1 MSKVD
6 RRSPPERPTLPSMGY
21 QPGLDGLRAISV
33 IAVIFYHAGFEWMHG
48 GFFGVE
54 VFFVVSGFLITS
66 LLIEER
72 GRTGGVSLRQF
83 WVRRIRR
90 LFPALF
96 TMLLVVST
104 WTALFGSAE
113 QTSQMR
119 RDLPWSIFY
128 VANWGQ
134 IVGDVPYFQAGD
146 PPLLRHLWSLAVEE
160 QWYLLWPLAFVL
172 LVRSGWKP
180 LRTAKFL
187 LGVVGVVVVL
197 TWWIQ
202 RGDPGPIEGGL
213 FDGDNRVN
221 FNYLS
226 TVTRSGGLLLGA
238 AAAFVWR
245 PWRSPHAHRAPSRPL
260 DLAMGISLGL
270 LICSFIAAR
279 LTEGY
284 MYPWLLTAV
293 SLLSLVA
300 VLVVVHP
307 GAAGSRL
314 ILSWNPLVEVGKR
327 SYGLYLW
334 HWPIFVI
341 AGATDGSTGKF
352 LAASVVSIVA
362 SEACYRYIETP
373 VRKGALSTWWR
384 SRQQFPWA
392 PVGGAA
398 AVGLA
403 LVVFYVSVEPFDV
416 AAGGDDVA
424 FDLAVITTEPGTA
437 QTTQPAVTTPVGS
450 QETAPLSAPDPAAPD
465 ATTTEPAPVVTPP
478 VLPRSLS
485 IVGDSQAHS
494 LAINL
499 PSGIEST
506 FTIEDGSLDGCSVY
520 DSGRVHSSRESFN
533 NSFSICRDW
542 LDAWANAA
550 RGTEVALVV
559 LGAWDVFDVEID
571 GVIHPFASAD
581 FDRLFTTNLGTGVD
595 TMTATGAKVAL
606 LEMACMRPQDVDGA
620 GVPALPERGD
630 DARVAHLNELQRSV
644 AAGRPDVTFVEGP
657 DEWCGDEQIASDLG
671 YRWDGVHVYKPGANL
686 IYETI
691 APALL
696 AIPV

>member
-1 MSKVD
+1 
-6 RRSPPERPTLPSMGY
+6 MGY

-33 IAVIFYHAGFEWMHG
+33 IAVIFYHAGFAWMHG

-72 GRTGGVSLRQF
+72 GRTGGVSLKQF
-83 WVRRIRR
+83 WLRRIRR

-96 TMLLVVST
+96 TMLVVIST

-134 IVGDVPYFQAGD
+134 VVGDIPYFQAGD

-172 LVRSGWKP
+172 LMRSGWKP
-180 LRTAKFL
+180 VKITKFL
-187 LGVVGVVVVL
+187 FGAVGVVVAI

-202 RGDPGPIEGGL
+202 RGDPGPIEGGW

-226 TVTRSGGLLLGA
+226 TITRAGGLLLGA
-238 AAAFVWR
+238 GAAFVWR
-245 PWRSPHAHRAPSRPL
+245 PWRSPNAHRAPSRPL
-260 DLAMGISLGL
+260 DLAMGVSLGL
-270 LICSFIAAR
+270 LICCFIAAR

-293 SLLSLVA
+293 SALSLVA

-307 GAAGSRL
+307 AAAGSRL
-314 ILSWNPLVEVGKR
+314 ILSWKPLVEVGKR

-341 AGATDGSTGKF
+341 AGATRGSTGKF
-352 LAASVVSIVA
+352 VAASIVSVIV

-373 VRKGALSTWWR
+373 VRRGALSRWWR
-384 SRQQFPWA
+384 SQRQFPWA

-398 AVGLA
+398 ALGLG

-424 FDLAVITTEPGTA
+424 FELAVAG
-437 QTTQPAVTTPVGS
+437 QPV
-450 QETAPLSAPDPAAPD
+450 PD
-465 ATTTEPAPVVTPP
+465 APTTLPAPTITPA

-520 DSGRVHSSRESFN
+520 DSGRVRSSRASFN

-542 LDAWANAA
+542 VDAWANAA
-550 RGTEVALVV
+550 RGTQVALVV
-559 LGAWDVFDVEID
+559 LGAWDVFDLEIND
-571 GVIHPFASAD
+571 VFYPFSSPE
-581 FDRLFTTNLGTGVD
+581 FDQLFTTNLTMGVD
-595 TMTATGAKVAL
+595 AMTATGAKVAL
-606 LEMACMRPQDVDGA
+606 LEMACMRPQTVDGA

-630 DARVAHLNELQRSV
+630 DARVAHLNDLQRQV
-644 AAGRPDVTFVEGP
+644 ADSRPDVTFVEGP
-657 DEWCGDEQIASDLG
+657 DEWCSDEAIASDLG

-686 IYETI
+686 IYQTI

>member
-1 MSKVD
+1 
-6 RRSPPERPTLPSMGY
+6 MGY

-33 IAVIFYHAGFEWMHG
+33 IAVIFYHAGFGWMHG

-72 GRTGGVSLRQF
+72 SRTGGISLRLF
-83 WVRRIRR
+83 WLRRIRR

-134 IVGDVPYFQAGD
+134 ILGDVPYFQAGD

-172 LVRSGWKP
+172 LVRSGWSPVKV
-180 LRTAKFL
+180 AKFL
-187 LGVVGVVVVL
+187 LGAVGVVVA
-197 TWWIQ
+197 TMWWVQ
-202 RGDPGPIEGGL
+202 RGAPAPIEGGL
-213 FDGDNRVN
+213 FDGADRVN

-226 TVTRSGGLLLGA
+226 TITRAGGLLLGA

-245 PWRSPHAHRAPSRPL
+245 PWRSRNAHRAPSRPL
-260 DLAMGISLGL
+260 DLTMGVSLGL

-279 LTEGY
+279 LTAGY
-284 MYPWLLTAV
+284 MYPWLLTVV
-293 SLLSLVA
+293 SVLSLVA
-300 VLVVVHP
+300 VMVVVHP
-307 GAAGSRL
+307 AAVGSRL
-314 ILSWNPLVEVGKR
+314 LLSWSPLVEVGKR

-341 AGATDGSTGKF
+341 AGATTGSSARF
-352 LAASVVSIVA
+352 VVASIVA
-362 SEACYRYIETP
+362 VAVSEACYRYIETP
-373 VRKGALSTWWR
+373 VRRGALGRWWGG
-384 SRQQFPWA
+384 RQSVPWA
-392 PVGGAA
+392 PIGGAA
-398 AVGLA
+398 VLGASLIA
-403 LVVFYVSVEPFDV
+403 FYVSVEPFDA
-416 AAGGDDVA
+416 AAGGEDAAFQLAGAIEPSDQTVPVSDPSSSSRPVDSGVA
-424 FDLAVITTEPGTA
+424 PSTTVAAP
-437 QTTQPAVTTPVGS
+437 VTTPPS
-450 QETAPLSAPDPAAPD
+450 
-465 ATTTEPAPVVTPP
+465 
-478 VLPRSLS
+478 LPRALA

-506 FTIEDGSLDGCSVY
+506 FSIEDGSLDGCSVY
-520 DSGRVHSSRESFN
+520 DSGRVLSSRSGFN

-542 LDAWANAA
+542 VDEWATAAADAD
-550 RGTEVALVV
+550 VALVV
-559 LGAWDVFDVEID
+559 LGAWDVFDLEID
-571 GVIHPFASAD
+571 GVVYPFASAE
-581 FDRLFTTNLGTGVD
+581 FDELFMANLLAGVD
-595 TMTATGAKVAL
+595 AMNAAGAQVAL
-606 LEMACMRPQDVDGA
+606 LEVACMRPQDVEGA

-630 DARVAHLNELQRSV
+630 DARVAHLNDLLRG
-644 AAGRPDVTFVEGP
+644 AADARPGASFVEGP
-657 DEWCGDEQIASDLG
+657 DEWCNDEAIASDLG

-686 IYETI
+686 IYQTI

>member
-1 MSKVD
+1 MSRVGQ
-6 RRSPPERPTLPSMGY
+6 RTTPPAMGY

-33 IAVIFYHAGFEWMHG
+33 IAVIFYHAGFGWMHG

-83 WVRRIRR
+83 WLRRIRR

-96 TMLLVVST
+96 TMLVAVAT
-104 WTALFGSAE
+104 WAALFGSAE

-160 QWYLLWPLAFVL
+160 QWYLLWPLAFVVL
-172 LVRSGWKP
+172 ARSGWKP
-180 LRTAKFL
+180 LKIAKFL
-187 LGVVGVVVVL
+187 VGAVALVVVI

-202 RGDPGPIEGGL
+202 RGEPGPIEGGL

-226 TVTRSGGLLLGA
+226 TVTRAGGLLLGA
-238 AAAFVWR
+238 AAAFVWQ
-245 PWRSPHAHRAPSRPL
+245 PWRSPNAHRAPSRAL
-260 DLAMGISLGL
+260 DLAMGVSVGL
-270 LICSFIAAR
+270 LICSFIGAR
-279 LTEGY
+279 LTAGY

-293 SLLSLVA
+293 SVLSLVA

-307 GAAGSRL
+307 AAVGSRL
-314 ILSWNPLVEVGKR
+314 ILSWTPLVEVGKR

-341 AGATDGSTGKF
+341 GGATDGSGGRF
-352 LAASVVSIVA
+352 VVASIVSVVV

-373 VRKGALSTWWR
+373 VRRGALSRWWR
-384 SRQQFPWA
+384 SRPQFPWA

-398 AVGLA
+398 ALGLG

-416 AAGGDDVA
+416 AAGGDEVA
-424 FDLAVITTEPGTA
+424 FDLATIS
-437 QTTQPAVTTPVGS
+437 TQPDGGASVVS
-450 QETAPLSAPDPAAPD
+450 QSPATQPPDLP
-465 ATTTEPAPVVTPP
+465 ATTVTPP
-478 VLPRSLS
+478 ILPRTLS

-499 PSGIEST
+499 PAGIEST
-506 FTIEDGSLDGCSVY
+506 FSIEDGSLDGCSVY
-520 DSGRVHSSRESFN
+520 DSGRVISSRVGLRQQLLDLSRLARRVGERRSGHAGGAGGARCMGRVR
-533 NSFSICRDW
+533 SRDRRCRVPVRLARVRSVVHHQPVDRCRHDDGDGCQGRPVGDG
-542 LDAWANAA
+542 LHAPPGRRRRRSAGAA
-550 RGTEVALVV
+550 R
-559 LGAWDVFDVEID
+559 
-571 GVIHPFASAD
+571 
-581 FDRLFTTNLGTGVD
+581 
-595 TMTATGAKVAL
+595 
-606 LEMACMRPQDVDGA
+606 A
-620 GVPALPERGD
+620 G
-630 DARVAHLNELQRSV
+630 
-644 AAGRPDVTFVEGP
+644 
-657 DEWCGDEQIASDLG
+657 
-671 YRWDGVHVYKPGANL
+671 
-686 IYETI
+686 
-691 APALL
+691 
-696 AIPV
+696 